1 MATAAGWPA
10 SAAPAARP
18 APPASA
24 AERTAAALNW
34 ARCMRQH
41 GVNVPDPQLTADG
54 IVQQPLI
61 PKSTKAR
68 AAERACRQYL
78 RNGGQPAALTAQE
91 RQRALALARCVREHG
106 ISDMPDPQ
114 FTGNRLVQDGPPSM
128 EDDDPRL
135 TAARRPASSSCP
147 LTSAA
152 GVASEHAGATRGR
165 PPRSTRTALGPT
177 QRRRLDAAGAAPG
190 WPRRIALGGSGET
203 HSHWSA
209 YVIR

>member
-1 MATAAGWPA
+1 MTRIRVGLVPGLLLVLALALAACGGGDGNSGGVASLGGAGGATSTTSVGG
-10 SAAPAARP
+10 RN
-18 APPASA
+18 
-24 AERTAAALNW
+24 ELQAALNW

-135 TAARRPASSSCP
+135 TAARSACEQFLPA
-147 LTSAA
+147 
-152 GVASEHAGATRGR
+152 HKRGGR
-165 PPRSTRTALGPT
+165 G
-177 QRRRLDAAGAAPG
+177 
-190 WPRRIALGGSGET
+190 
-203 HSHWSA
+203 
-209 YVIR
+209 